1 MNASEGGT
9 SFTVV
14 DSTNLPICYNRSG
27 AEVIVHV
34 SFLADCLTEFSQL
47 LECQLERFRY
57 LVDWLDGLN
66 GEWLVDV
73 CLRIKRLKSRL
84 SAHKVLQL
92 SKTAADSGTIAFDF
106 SILSACT
113 EFQSVPIQCSQLR
126 DFLVRSTKW
135 EKPNFVGEISYLFV
149 CEQRDMPNNFMNNIW
164 FRCILRIWRMTDVL
178 SGTEDS
184 VCKSVQKLTLT
195 EYSVGWSDAEL
206 SLGTEV
212 LVKLTEL
219 WNSPWEVKLPLQ
231 PSDLVLE
238 AFAHR
243 LFMQLTELIIA
254 VSPDSSLF
262 LGILNEWNR
271 LAHNMELW

>member
-1 MNASEGGT
+1 MMDYCFLCAQRKGKNQWDSVGGGGQQVKSFPTCNTIQSHECTSEGGT

-126 DFLVRSTKW
+126 DFLVRSTK
-135 EKPNFVGEISYLFV
+135 
-149 CEQRDMPNNFMNNIW
+149 
-164 FRCILRIWRMTDVL
+164 
-178 SGTEDS
+178 
-184 VCKSVQKLTLT
+184 
-195 EYSVGWSDAEL
+195 
-206 SLGTEV
+206 
-212 LVKLTEL
+212 
-219 WNSPWEVKLPLQ
+219 
-231 PSDLVLE
+231 
-238 AFAHR
+238 
-243 LFMQLTELIIA
+243 
-254 VSPDSSLF
+254 
-262 LGILNEWNR
+262 
-271 LAHNMELW
+271 

>member
-1 MNASEGGT
+1 MIDYCFLCAQRKGKNQWDSVGGGASKLSRFQLIILSNLMNASEGGT

-126 DFLVRSTKW
+126 DFLVRSTK
-135 EKPNFVGEISYLFV
+135 
-149 CEQRDMPNNFMNNIW
+149 
-164 FRCILRIWRMTDVL
+164 
-178 SGTEDS
+178 
-184 VCKSVQKLTLT
+184 
-195 EYSVGWSDAEL
+195 
-206 SLGTEV
+206 
-212 LVKLTEL
+212 
-219 WNSPWEVKLPLQ
+219 
-231 PSDLVLE
+231 
-238 AFAHR
+238 
-243 LFMQLTELIIA
+243 
-254 VSPDSSLF
+254 
-262 LGILNEWNR
+262 
-271 LAHNMELW
+271 